1 MTIRQELFT
10 LYDREMSCPP
20 RGGCRQREG
29 VTPLVLYFIVFGSG
43 AMLMSLQMVGSRLLA
58 PYFGTSIFVWGSLI
72 GVFLGALSLGY
83 FLGGALSDRLPRTE
97 VLAGVL
103 TAAGAAVA
111 FIPLVSTP
119 VQTWVIA
126 RAPGPQAGPL
136 LSSTLLFFVPSV
148 LMGMVSPYAIKLKT
162 RDLGQVGNMAGRLYG
177 VSTCGSILGT
187 VATSFYLIPAL
198 GVQAIV
204 RALGAGLMLLGML
217 GLMSVGARRHA
228 QRAVVAALIGL
239 LLLTPATV
247 TPAGSGRVVFQAQT
261 LYHQLYVVDREGVRY
276 LKFNRSLQGGMRLDD
291 LYQSSLPY
299 ADYFHLALAFN
310 PKIGDVLVIG
320 LGGGLAPKRFHRDY
334 PEMSIDAVE
343 IDPVVV
349 RVARDFFYVPEDHR
363 MRLHVLDGRQFIQ
376 RAGGR
381 WDLIILD
388 AYHADSIPFHL
399 TTIEFFREVRARL
412 RPGGIVAFNMIGA
425 VEGDASRLFRA
436 LHRTFRAVF
445 PYLYSFP
452 IGLARDGLG
461 GTIRNVIVFGTLSDA
476 LDGGGREVLTAR
488 VRVLAAGRVS
498 VPYFAEFVADFWEQA
513 IPYADVGILTDDHAP
528 VDTLMHVYRQR
539 W

>member
-1 MTIRQELFT
+1 
-10 LYDREMSCPP
+10 
-20 RGGCRQREG
+20 
-29 VTPLVLYFIVFGSG
+29 VLYFVVFGSG

-83 FLGGALSDRLPRTE
+83 FLGGALSDRLPRSE
-97 VLAGVL
+97 ILAGVL
-103 TAAGAAVA
+103 TAAGATVA
-111 FIPLVSTP
+111 LIPLVASP
-119 VQTWVIA
+119 VQTWVMV

-136 LSSTLLFFVPSV
+136 LSSTLLFFVPSM

-162 RDLGQVGNMAGRLYG
+162 RDLGQVGNVAGRLYG

-187 VATSFYLIPAL
+187 VATSFFLIPAL
-198 GVQAIV
+198 GVQAII
-204 RALGAGLMLLGML
+204 RALGAGLMGL
-217 GLMSVGARRHA
+217 GLLALMSLHGRRHA
-228 QRAVVAALIGL
+228 QRVVVASLIGL
-239 LLLTPATV
+239 VLLGPAAA
-247 TPAGSGRVVFQAQT
+247 TPAGPGRVVFQAQT
-261 LYHQLYVVDREGVRY
+261 LYHQLYVVDSEGVRY

-291 LYQSSLPY
+291 HYQSSLAY

-310 PKIGDVLVIG
+310 PNIRDVLVIG

-334 PEMSIDAVE
+334 REMSIDAVE
-343 IDPVVV
+343 LDPVVV
-349 RVARDFFYVPEDHR
+349 RVAREFFYVPEDHR

-376 RAGGR
+376 RARGQ

-399 TTIEFFREVRARL
+399 TTLEFFREVRARL
-412 RPGGIVAFNMIGA
+412 RPGGVVAFNMIGA

-436 LHRTFRAVF
+436 MHRTFRAVF

-452 IGLARDGLG
+452 IGLSRDGLNG
-461 GTIRNVIVFGTLSDA
+461 SIRNIIVFGTLSET
-476 LDGGGREVLTAR
+476 LEGGDREVLMGR
-488 VRVLAAGRVS
+488 VRLLAAGRVS
-498 VPYFAEFVADFWEQA
+498 VPGFVDFVADFWQRD